1 MAGNVK
7 SQLGAQSLRTAS
19 FAGKYSK
26 LANDIPDSFR
36 RAPSPRR
43 AFDYVR
49 DPYIAKQLQALELT
63 EAQRRGESER
73 SGRGSSMVKLHK
85 PFPELRPEHEQTPLR
100 EAFNSAWLREQR
112 SARLADLDRQREQQ
126 RRMEQAEYAMQSEHD
141 LQQEKIGKIQAQP
154 VPER

>member
-1 MAGNVK
+1 MAGSVK
-7 SQLGAQSLRTAS
+7 SQPSAQSLRTAS
-19 FAGKYSK
+19 FAGKQPE

-36 RAPSPRR
+36 KAPSPRR

-49 DPYIAKQLQALELT
+49 DPYIAKQLKAMELT
-63 EAQRRGESER
+63 EAQRRGES
-73 SGRGSSMVKLHK
+73 GRGSLMVKLHK
-85 PFPELRPEHEQTPLR
+85 PFPELRPEHEQAPLR

-126 RRMEQAEYAMQSEHD
+126 RRMEQAEYAMQSEHA